1 MAIPY
6 RTRRAFKHIFTVVL
20 ALALVSLFVLMCWL
34 LWLDRFVVYT
44 KDGVIL
50 DFSQDNKLMS
60 GQLAA
65 PTEPKPTVP
74 IHYGDDDV
82 EVTTELTQMLG
93 YFITE
98 ADLSAPK
105 NSRNPQEDSA
115 KKIDELI
122 AKIRKLPPATP
133 IKLEVKSIKGRFF
146 YNSTVSDKRYG
157 SINTEK
163 VDELISVINQQNLY
177 LIAQLPAF
185 RDYYYGL
192 NNVPHGLHHSSG
204 RYLWMDD
211 AGCYWLNPASQG
223 AITFLAHILTE
234 LKGLGFDEAV
244 FSDFCFPDTTNIL
257 FNGDKAAAIANAAK
271 TLVTA
276 CSNDTF
282 AVSFIGNTNFSLPE
296 GRCRLYVENVPAAD
310 CESIAQ
316 QTGMEK
322 PEINL
327 VFIAQSHD
335 TRYEKYSVLRPL
347 D

>member
-1 MAIPY
+1 M
-6 RTRRAFKHIFTVVL
+6 
-20 ALALVSLFVLMCWL
+20 
-34 LWLDRFVVYT
+34 
-44 KDGVIL
+44 
-50 DFSQDNKLMS
+50 N
-60 GQLAA
+60 
-65 PTEPKPTVP
+65 
-74 IHYGDDDV
+74 
-82 EVTTELTQMLG
+82 
-93 YFITE
+93 IT
-98 ADLSAPK
+98 DLSL
-105 NSRNPQEDSA
+105 EE
-115 KKIDELI
+115 IDELI

-223 AITFLAHILTE
+223 AITYLAHILTE

-257 FNGDKAAAIANAAK
+257 FNGDKAAASANAAK

-282 AVSFIGNTNFSLPE
+282 AVSFIGNTNFPLPE

-335 TRYEKYSVLRPL
+335 TIMSGVIMLLVPGMILTVEPMINAGKRDIFVDAANEWTVYTSDRSLSAQWEHTILITENGPEILTY
-347 D
+347 